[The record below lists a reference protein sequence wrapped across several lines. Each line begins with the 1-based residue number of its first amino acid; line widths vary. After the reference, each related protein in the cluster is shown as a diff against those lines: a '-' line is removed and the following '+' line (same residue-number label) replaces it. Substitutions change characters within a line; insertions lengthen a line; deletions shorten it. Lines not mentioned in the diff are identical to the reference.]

1 LHSGKKLL
9 AAALSAAA
17 TGAAVIGLSVS
28 SASPGTQADPATPAA
43 ATTQTPIK
51 HVVVLFDENI
61 SFDHYFATYPYAQNK
76 PGEPPFHA
84 LPNTPSVNG
93 LSNSLLTANP
103 NSDLPQR
110 LAPSQA
116 LTCDQ
121 NHGYTAE
128 QSAFDMGLMD
138 KFVQDTT
145 GGGCT
150 QTTFPDSGSYGPNG
164 IVMDYYDGNTVTG
177 LWNLAQHF
185 TLNDEDYSTQ
195 FGPSTPG
202 ALNLISGNTN
212 GTTLHGAT
220 TDPGSYA
227 NGTMIGDVEPLYD
240 QCSNASKPLNTDGT
254 PGGITASLS
263 GTNVGDLL
271 NRKSLTWGWFQG
283 GFTPSQRTNGRAIC
297 GSVSDTTSPDYLLGK
312 HDNIGNS
319 PSADYSEHHEPF
331 QYYAS
336 TSNPNHLLP
345 SSVSQ
350 VGTSAPTGVNH
361 QYDLTW
367 FNQALAA
374 GNMPSV
380 SFLKAPE
387 YEDGHAGYSDPLD
400 EQRFLVDEI
409 NQIEQSPDW
418 SSTAVVIA
426 YDDSD
431 GWYDHQEGPIIRQ
444 SQDVDNDTL
453 SGPGKCGSGATAPAQ
468 NDRCGLGTR
477 MPLLVISP
485 WAKQNYVDS
494 TTTDQSSI
502 TQFIED
508 NWNLSRIGSGSADS
522 AAGSL
527 MGAFDFNQKY
537 GHAPAVILDDNT
549 GEVSKTIPPSGPG
562 LPSGNGSGHG
572 SGNGSGHGSGN
583 GSGHG
588 WGSGSGSGSSGGS
601 GSGHPGSAH
610 GSGVTIT
617 LPNVGCVP
625 KFSKRGLTLVCTT
638 KGGSHVATLI
648 RIRLF
653 RGRSLIANQ
662 ASRVKGHT
670 ARFTVR
676 KRLRKGTYKVR
687 VTVDA
692 AGRVGA
698 QTRTLRVR

>member
-1 LHSGKKLL
+1 
-9 AAALSAAA
+9 
-17 TGAAVIGLSVS
+17 
-28 SASPGTQADPATPAA
+28 
-43 ATTQTPIK
+43 
-51 HVVVLFDENI
+51 
-61 SFDHYFATYPYAQNK
+61 
-76 PGEPPFHA
+76 
-84 LPNTPSVNG
+84 
-93 LSNSLLTANP
+93 
-103 NSDLPQR
+103 
-110 LAPSQA
+110 
-116 LTCDQ
+116 
-121 NHGYTAE
+121 
-128 QSAFDMGLMD
+128 
-138 KFVQDTT
+138 
-145 GGGCT
+145 
-150 QTTFPDSGSYGPNG
+150 
-164 IVMDYYDGNTVTG
+164 
-177 LWNLAQHF
+177 
-185 TLNDEDYSTQ
+185 
-195 FGPSTPG
+195 
-202 ALNLISGNTN
+202 
-212 GTTLHGAT
+212 
-220 TDPGSYA
+220 
-227 NGTMIGDVEPLYD
+227 
-240 QCSNASKPLNTDGT
+240 
-254 PGGITASLS
+254 
-263 GTNVGDLL
+263 
-271 NRKSLTWGWFQG
+271 
-283 GFTPSQRTNGRAIC
+283 
-297 GSVSDTTSPDYLLGK
+297 
-312 HDNIGNS
+312 
-319 PSADYSEHHEPF
+319 
-331 QYYAS
+331 
-336 TSNPNHLLP
+336 
-345 SSVSQ
+345 
-350 VGTSAPTGVNH
+350 
-361 QYDLTW
+361 
-367 FNQALAA
+367 
-374 GNMPSV
+374 V

-418 SSTAVVIA
+418 SSTAVIVA

-572 SGNGSGHGSGN
+572 SGNGSGHG
-583 GSGHG
+583 